1 MLMSIGTR
9 QDIVTNMSNTVHPN
23 CVVCSLTNGRGLQ
36 LHFLSG
42 DDGAI
47 VAMFVADETL
57 EGYRGM
63 VHGGMI
69 CSILDGAMTHCM
81 FAHGKTAVTAE
92 MSTRFRHPVLIR
104 QVADVSARI
113 RQSFHPLYLLE
124 AKIVQGGRVKVA
136 ATGKFLDQPRLLVQ
150 RQCSHERLCLRNDTR

>member
-9 QDIVTNMSNTVHPN
+9 QDIATNMSNKVHPN
-23 CVVCSLTNGRGLQ
+23 CVVCSLKNGRGLQ

-124 AKIVQGGRVKVA
+124 AKIVQGGRVKVT